1 MDEDT
6 LRIIPLGGLG
16 EIGLNMMLFEYGDTI
31 MVVDAGIMFP
41 EDYMLGVDIVI
52 PDITYLKGKKDK
64 VKGIILTHGHEDHIG
79 AIPYVLPE
87 IDAPIYGTPFTL
99 GLLEY
104 KLREHKLVDRAS
116 LNKIAPRERIDIGPF
131 NVEFVRVSHSVVDGV
146 GLGIRTP
153 VGLVVHSGDFKISQI
168 PVQGEMTDIAKF
180 AAFGE
185 EGVLALMSD
194 STNVEKEGYTIS
206 EKEIGGTLEDIFREC
221 TGRIIVA
228 MFASNVIRAQQVV
241 NIAQMFGRKVAFNG
255 RSMLAS
261 VAIAKNLGYLHIPE
275 SQEITIGNVKN
286 TPDEEVL
293 IVTTGSQGEPM
304 SALNRMASGS
314 HKQIKIKPGDTVI
327 LSSKF
332 IPGNE
337 KAIAHIINR
346 LYKKGA
352 EVIYEKVSA
361 IHVSGHAF
369 QEELKLMINL
379 TKPRYF
385 IPIHG
390 EYRHLIRH
398 AHLAQQVG
406 IPEEN
411 IFLAENGGTVIFDK
425 SRGWLGESIDT
436 GRILVDGKGVGD
448 IGTSVLRERRDLS
461 EDGLVIVAMAVDEET
476 GIVVQG
482 PDIISRGF
490 VFEDRSRDILEDA
503 KCIVLEI
510 IEERAKKGSDD
521 WEGTK
526 AKIVKALRRYFFFVI
541 ERRPVILPIILET

>member
-1 MDEDT
+1 MDENT

-52 PDITYLKGKKDK
+52 PDTTYLKEKKDK

-79 AIPYVLPE
+79 AVPYILPE
-87 IDAPIYGTPFTL
+87 IDAPIYGTSFTL

-104 KLREHKLVDRAS
+104 KLREHKLADKIS
-116 LNKIAPRERIDIGPF
+116 LNKIAPREKIDIGPF

-168 PVQGEMTDIAKF
+168 PVQGEMTDITQF

-221 TGRIIVA
+221 PGRIVVA
-228 MFASNVIRAQQVV
+228 VFASNITRIQQVV
-241 NIAQMFGRKVAFNG
+241 RIAQIFGRKVAFNG
-255 RSMLAS
+255 RSILAS
-261 VAIAKNLGYLHIPE
+261 IAIAKSLGYLDIPE

-286 TPDEEVL
+286 TPDDEVV

-304 SALNRMASGS
+304 SALSRMALGS
-314 HKQIKIKPGDTVI
+314 HKQINIKPDDTVI

-337 KAIAHIINR
+337 KAIAHIINL
-346 LYKKGA
+346 LYKRGA
-352 EVIYEKVSA
+352 EVIYEKVSE

-379 TKPRYF
+379 TKPKYF

-398 AHLAQQVG
+398 AHLAQQVR
-406 IPEEN
+406 IPKEN
-411 IFLAENGGTVIFDK
+411 IFLAEDGQIIIFDK
-425 SRGWLGESIDT
+425 DKGRLGEHVNT

-461 EDGLVIVAMAVDEET
+461 EEGLVIVAMAVDEET
-476 GIVVQG
+476 GVVVRG
-482 PDIISRGF
+482 PEIISRGF
-490 VFEDRSRDILEDA
+490 VFEDRSRDILEEA

-510 IEERAKKGSDD
+510 IEEHVKEDADD
-521 WEGTK
+521 WEEIK
-526 AKIVKALRRYFFFVI
+526 AKIIKALRRHFFFVI
-541 ERRPVILPIILET
+541 ERRPVIFPIILKT

>member
-1 MDEDT
+1 
-6 LRIIPLGGLG
+6 
-16 EIGLNMMLFEYGDTI
+16 
-31 MVVDAGIMFP
+31 
-41 EDYMLGVDIVI
+41 
-52 PDITYLKGKKDK
+52 
-64 VKGIILTHGHEDHIG
+64 
-79 AIPYVLPE
+79 
-87 IDAPIYGTPFTL
+87 
-99 GLLEY
+99 LL
-104 KLREHKLVDRAS
+104 DRAS
-116 LNKIAPRERIDIGPF
+116 LNRIAPRERIDIGPF

-168 PVQGEMTDIAKF
+168 PIQGEITDIARF

-221 TGRIIVA
+221 PGRIIVA

-261 VAIAKNLGYLHIPE
+261 VAIAKNLGYLHVPE

-314 HKQIKIKPGDTVI
+314 HKQIKIKPGDTVV

-337 KAIAHIINR
+337 KAIAHIINH

-411 IFLAENGGTVIFDK
+411 TFLAENGRTIIFDK

-436 GRILVDGKGVGD
+436 GRVLVDGKGVGD

-461 EDGLVIVAMAVDEET
+461 EDGLVIVAMAIDEET

-510 IEERAKKGSDD
+510 IEEHTREGSDD

-526 AKIVKALRRYFFFVI
+526 TKIVKALRRYFFFVI
-541 ERRPVILPIILET
+541 ERRPVIIPIILET